1 MLRQNILVISILI
14 RSLCPIWDKDQI
26 GRDLCST
33 TYPATPSLTPSPS
46 GKGEGW
52 RRERTGSSQR
62 QSSLPKG
69 TSASSPKGLA
79 FGPSAF
85 GFAACRHRMY
95 RRLVSPSR
103 GNKKAILPQNAA
115 ACRGRLRRRP
125 ISSTRGK
132 EKGCFAGIPLPQ
144 NRCPHEE
151 APETAVGHTAED
163 NGQILSR
170 CPHDT
175 PADCPQTGGTV
186 DNESTAEAGRTRAEW
201 WSRGHISPEPFFR
214 RRAVWARWCEGKAVR
229 HIRKKTD
236 IHLGLDVC

>member
-1 MLRQNILVISILI
+1 M
-14 RSLCPIWDKDQI
+14 
-26 GRDLCST
+26 
-33 TYPATPSLTPSPS
+33 S
-46 GKGEGW
+46 GAAPE
-52 RRERTGSSQR
+52 
-62 QSSLPKG
+62 G

-103 GNKKAILPQNAA
+103 GNKKAILPQNVA
-115 ACRGRLRRRP
+115 ACRGRMRRRP

-151 APETAVGHTAED
+151 ATEVTVGHTAED

-175 PADCPQTGGTV
+175 PADSSQTRGTV
-186 DNESTAEAGRTRAEW
+186 DNESAAEASRPRAEW
-201 WSRGHISPEPFFR
+201 WSRGHISPEPFFGDGR
-214 RRAVWARWCEGKAVR
+214 YVPAGATGKAAAHRFLHAAYGLGRNDSGATGTKARPPTWRRTRRGTWRRVR
-229 HIRKKTD
+229 KWLSSR
-236 IHLGLDVC
+236 LP